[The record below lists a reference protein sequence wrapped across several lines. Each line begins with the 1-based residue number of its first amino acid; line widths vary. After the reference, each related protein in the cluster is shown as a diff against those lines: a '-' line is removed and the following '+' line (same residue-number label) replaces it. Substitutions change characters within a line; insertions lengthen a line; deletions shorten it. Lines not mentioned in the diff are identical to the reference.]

1 MLSLEEARRN
11 ILSKIQPL
19 PAERVPASDAFHCHA
34 AEDLAS
40 PIDLPLFDNSAM
52 DGYAVREADLAA
64 ASPENPIRLRLAGR
78 ISAGKAGAITIASG
92 ECCRV
97 FTGSLLP
104 SCAGAVVMQ
113 EDTEVDGES
122 IVFREPVRPFEN
134 IRLQGEDLRA
144 GKVIARQGQVITP
157 TRAALVSACGIESL
171 NAHRKP
177 MVGLIATGNELRSPG
192 EKLEPGEIYESNRA
206 MLRGFLRDLAHLP
219 AYPVVPDDRGKT
231 VSALREAFR
240 ECDLVLSSG
249 GVSVGE
255 YDFVKGAFEEMG
267 GNIEL
272 WRIAIRPGKP
282 FAFGSFNGKFFFGLP
297 GNPVSSLVTFL
308 LLVRPA
314 ILKLNGA
321 AETELPVIS
330 GQLGEELINRGERRH
345 FIRVRW
351 DNGTVWPAGAQ
362 ASHMLADLGEA
373 NGLLDVPAGSRL
385 EKGTTVQAR
394 LWQLPDGGG

>member
-1 MLSLEEARRN
+1 
-11 ILSKIQPL
+11 
-19 PAERVPASDAFHCHA
+19 
-34 AEDLAS
+34 
-40 PIDLPLFDNSAM
+40 
-52 DGYAVREADLAA
+52 
-64 ASPENPIRLRLAGR
+64 
-78 ISAGKAGAITIASG
+78 
-92 ECCRV
+92 
-97 FTGSLLP
+97 
-104 SCAGAVVMQ
+104 
-113 EDTEVDGES
+113 
-122 IVFREPVRPFEN
+122 
-134 IRLQGEDLRA
+134 
-144 GKVIARQGQVITP
+144 
-157 TRAALVSACGIESL
+157 
-171 NAHRKP
+171 
-177 MVGLIATGNELRSPG
+177 
-192 EKLEPGEIYESNRA
+192 